1 MFKNYFLLAWR
12 HLGKNRG
19 YTFINVAGLS
29 IGMAIALVVIAL
41 WINDETDLRSLCA
54 QSQPP
59 RRGLA
64 ELSYE

>member
-29 IGMAIALVVIAL
+29 IGMAIALDHRAL
-41 WINDETDLRSLCA
+41 D
-54 QSQPP
+54 Q
-59 RRGLA
+59 
-64 ELSYE
+64 